1 MKTVWTVARKEL
13 VDLFRDRRTMLISL
27 LMGPVLVPL
36 LVLGMGAMLESRMR
50 TQFESTLQLPVVGAE
65 HAPSLVA
72 FLKGRNIDPQPA
84 PEDPDAMIR
93 EQQADVILRIDPEFG
108 ERWRS
113 SRPARVELIYDSS
126 RQDSQIPV
134 SRLQMVLT
142 EYSGTVGALRGI
154 SRGVSPESQSAVQ
167 VARRDV
173 ATPESR
179 QGRMLMFLPYF
190 LVFFSFLGGAHLAMD
205 STAGERER
213 QSLEPL
219 LATPAARAAIMSGKI
234 LGACLF
240 GVLSLLLMLA
250 AFKLSLNV
258 APGAMQLINMSVPMM
273 AMLLLVLLPMVMI
286 GTTLLTLISATVKSM
301 KEAQGYMSVLMLLP
315 MVPTLLLWVNPVR
328 DELWQ
333 FAVPFLAQNQMI
345 MKLVRGDMIG
355 GAEWAV
361 YVGAGLGTAL
371 LLWIVASR
379 LYLSEKLAVS
389 A

>member
-1 MKTVWTVARKEL
+1 
-13 VDLFRDRRTMLISL
+13 
-27 LMGPVLVPL
+27 
-36 LVLGMGAMLESRMR
+36 
-50 TQFESTLQLPVVGAE
+50 
-65 HAPSLVA
+65 
-72 FLKGRNIDPQPA
+72 
-84 PEDPDAMIR
+84 
-93 EQQADVILRIDPEFG
+93 
-108 ERWRS
+108 
-113 SRPARVELIYDSS
+113 
-126 RQDSQIPV
+126 
-134 SRLQMVLT
+134 
-142 EYSGTVGALRGI
+142 
-154 SRGVSPESQSAVQ
+154 
-167 VARRDV
+167 
-173 ATPESR
+173 
-179 QGRMLMFLPYF
+179 MFLPYF

-240 GVLSLLLMLA
+240 GVLSLLLMLT

>member
-1 MKTVWTVARKEL
+1 
-13 VDLFRDRRTMLISL
+13 
-27 LMGPVLVPL
+27 
-36 LVLGMGAMLESRMR
+36 
-50 TQFESTLQLPVVGAE
+50 
-65 HAPSLVA
+65 
-72 FLKGRNIDPQPA
+72 
-84 PEDPDAMIR
+84 
-93 EQQADVILRIDPEFG
+93 
-108 ERWRS
+108 
-113 SRPARVELIYDSS
+113 
-126 RQDSQIPV
+126 
-134 SRLQMVLT
+134 
-142 EYSGTVGALRGI
+142 
-154 SRGVSPESQSAVQ
+154 
-167 VARRDV
+167 
-173 ATPESR
+173 
-179 QGRMLMFLPYF
+179 
-190 LVFFSFLGGAHLAMD
+190 
-205 STAGERER
+205 
-213 QSLEPL
+213 
-219 LATPAARAAIMSGKI
+219 
-234 LGACLF
+234 
-240 GVLSLLLMLA
+240 VLSLLLMLT